1 MLLSIIQIFLVI
13 FALFALARTVTVT
26 RRRSVPFLWG
36 GVLSLAWTAVIVIV
50 LLPQTTDLLAARVGI
65 GRGADLVVY
74 VALVALMYV
83 VFRLVL
89 KIQSIERDLTALVRH
104 DALRTLDDDANV

>member
-1 MLLSIIQIFLVI
+1 MR
-13 FALFALARTVTVT
+13 AGA
-26 RRRSVPFLWG
+26 
-36 GVLSLAWTAVIVIV
+36 LSLAWTAVIVIV

-89 KIQSIERDLTALVRH
+89 KIQSIERDLTALVLH
-104 DALRTLDDDANV
+104 DALRELDDPRV